1 MSCLRMVIARPR
13 IAQEPEKLQLSKPP
27 QEMIIALHVC
37 ITGAIVCVASSIFW
51 IGSDVGILGMDSDY
65 FVSFVIVIVLT
76 FSAEWVHFG
85 IWGSL

>member
-1 MSCLRMVIARPR
+1 M
-13 IAQEPEKLQLSKPP
+13 
-27 QEMIIALHVC
+27 
-37 ITGAIVCVASSIFW
+37 CVASSIFW

-65 FVSFVIVIVLT
+65 FVGFVIVIVLT